1 MPYHKNKQQAF
12 QAAQQGTAQA
22 ENMYQQLSENSSDYG
37 IQLSH
42 LKEEVNEA
50 YEQINNA
57 LEVASETQ
65 RATLEQYRKD
75 LSRIVAEVNIEEQ

>member
-12 QAAQQGTAQA
+12 QAAQQGAAQA
-22 ENMYQQLSENSSDYG
+22 ENVFQQLEKDGTDYG

-65 RATLEQYRKD
+65 REILEQYRRD
-75 LSRIVAEVNIEEQ
+75 LARIVSEVNIEEL